1 MSARRVALTIGIAMG
16 VVLTLAACA
25 IGKPLQRPTTYI
37 VDPPMT
43 ETRPAAARRPD
54 TLRMGNV
61 RVAAAYRGNALVY
74 RMDEVQY
81 TSDPYHAFKAEPGAM
96 LGNRMA
102 EWLDHAGPFET
113 VAQPGSAQPAA
124 YVLEATVIELYG
136 DFREGRSPA
145 AVLAVQFA
153 LIDQAGVRPQLLYER
168 TIASR
173 VELPHASPDALVRG
187 YGEALAEILSQL
199 IPDLGA
205 VVAHDHRATSAV
217 AGERPA
223 REQAVPKDSRP

>member
-1 MSARRVALTIGIAMG
+1 MAMG
-16 VVLTLAACA
+16 VVLSLAACA
-25 IGKPLQRPTTYI
+25 IGKPLPRPTTYI
-37 VDPPMT
+37 VDAPMAKT
-43 ETRPAAARRPD
+43 LSAAARRPE

-61 RVAAAYRGNALVY
+61 RVAAAYGGNALVY

-102 EWLDHAGPFET
+102 EWLDHAGPFDA

-124 YVLEATVIELYG
+124 YVLEATVVELYG
-136 DFREGRSPA
+136 DFRKGRRPA
-145 AVLAVQFA
+145 AVLAMQFA
-153 LIDQAGVRPQLLYER
+153 LIDQAGVRPQLVHER

-173 VELPHASPDALVRG
+173 VKLSNASPDALVRG
-187 YGEALAEILSQL
+187 YGEALTEILSQL

-205 VVAHDHRATSAV
+205 AIPHDHRATSV
-217 AGERPA
+217 RTTSQEQSQRRRP
-223 REQAVPKDSRP
+223 